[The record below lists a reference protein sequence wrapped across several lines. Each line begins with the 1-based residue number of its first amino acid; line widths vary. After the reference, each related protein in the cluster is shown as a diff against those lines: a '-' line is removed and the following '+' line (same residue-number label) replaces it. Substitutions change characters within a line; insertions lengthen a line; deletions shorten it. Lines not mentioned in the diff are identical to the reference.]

1 MTQSRRIISGTEM
14 MMMMMMIST
23 TLANTPKQ

>member
-14 MMMMMMIST
+14 MMMMMIST